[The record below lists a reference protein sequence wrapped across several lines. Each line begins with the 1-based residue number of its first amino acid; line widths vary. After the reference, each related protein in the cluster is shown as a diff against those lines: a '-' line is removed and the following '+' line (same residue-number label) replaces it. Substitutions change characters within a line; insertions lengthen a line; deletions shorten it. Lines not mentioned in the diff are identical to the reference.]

1 MKPMR
6 LEMPVIQKET
16 SIGREWRK
24 LLEAV
29 GIRTYDR
36 NTF

>member
-6 LEMPVIQKET
+6 LEMPVIGKET
-16 SIGREWRK
+16 PVGREWRE